1 MVRAYPKPQYPRP
14 NLKRLAVGRLVT
26 IAAGILC
33 SDGLVLC
40 ADTEHTVSEDR
51 KAQSSK
57 TRAWHIG
64 YRFGCDCI
72 GGSGEGPL
80 RDVRVT
86 VGLSGAGHLDWIEA
100 FMQGVDQD
108 ILADVPDR
116 FDIDVFEKQLR
127 DFNQKFFSNY
137 IRSYAEN
144 PQHRPQAYMLVLV
157 QFCFDDTRRAIFHAH
172 ENVLLKAEERCFM
185 AVGAGAPVFQG
196 FAELLY
202 GDRPACKQMRTMREV
217 AAIAVYIMDK
227 VKSEVSGCGGHTQ
240 IMMIGAD
247 GQQHTVPTKR
257 IKELETYHLALET
270 ELYGALRNKLVKKLP

>member
-1 MVRAYPKPQYPRP
+1 
-14 NLKRLAVGRLVT
+14 VT
-26 IAAGILC
+26 TAAGILC

-40 ADTEHTVSEDR
+40 ADTEHTISDDR

-57 TRAWHIG
+57 TRSWHMG
-64 YRFGCDCI
+64 YRFGCGYDGCKI
-72 GGSGEGPL
+72 DPP
-80 RDVRVT
+80 RDVRVS
-86 VGLSGAGHLDWIEA
+86 VGLSGAGHSDWIEA

-108 ILADVPDR
+108 ILADVPDQ

-127 DFNQKFFSNY
+127 DFNQEFFSTY

-172 ENVLLKAEERCFM
+172 ENVVLKAEERCFM

-196 FAELLY
+196 FAEMLY
-202 GDRPACKQMRTMREV
+202 GDRPSCKQVWTMKEA

-227 VKSEVSGCGGHTQ
+227 VKSEVPGCGGNTQ

-247 GQQHTVPTKR
+247 SDQDTIPTKR
-257 IKELETYHLALET
+257 IKELEIYQSALEVQ
-270 ELYGALRNKLVKKLP
+270 LYGALRDGLVKKLP

>member
-1 MVRAYPKPQYPRP
+1 
-14 NLKRLAVGRLVT
+14 VT

-40 ADTEHTVSEDR
+40 ADTEHTISEDR

-57 TRAWHIG
+57 TRAWHVG
-64 YRFGCDCI
+64 YRFGCEC
-72 GGSGEGPL
+72 GCSGSEPP
-80 RDVRVT
+80 RDVRVS
-86 VGLSGAGHLDWIEA
+86 VGLSGAGHSDWIEA

-108 ILADVPDR
+108 ILAEVPNQ
-116 FDIDVFEKQLR
+116 FDIDVFEQQLR
-127 DFNQKFFSNY
+127 DFNQNFFSTY

-172 ENVLLKAEERCFM
+172 ENVVLKAEERCFM

-202 GDRPACKQMRTMREV
+202 GDLPACKQRWTMKE
-217 AAIAVYIMDK
+217 AAAMAVYIMDK
-227 VKSEVSGCGGHTQ
+227 VKSEVPGCGGNTQ
-240 IMMIGAD
+240 IMMIGANSEQD
-247 GQQHTVPTKR
+247 TVPTKR
-257 IKELETYHLALET
+257 IKELEAYHLALEK
-270 ELYGALRNKLVKKLP
+270 ELYGALRDRLIKKLP

>member
-1 MVRAYPKPQYPRP
+1 
-14 NLKRLAVGRLVT
+14 VT
-26 IAAGILC
+26 TAAGILC

-40 ADTEHTVSEDR
+40 ADTEHTISDDR

-57 TRAWHIG
+57 TRSWHMG
-64 YRFGCDCI
+64 YRFGCGYDGCKI
-72 GGSGEGPL
+72 DPP
-80 RDVRVT
+80 RDVRVS
-86 VGLSGAGHLDWIEA
+86 VGLSGAGHSDWIEA

-108 ILADVPDR
+108 ILADVPDQ

-127 DFNQKFFSNY
+127 DFNQEFFSTY

-172 ENVLLKAEERCFM
+172 ENVVLKAEERCFM

-196 FAELLY
+196 FAEMLY
-202 GDRPACKQMRTMREV
+202 GDRPSRKQVWTMKEA

-227 VKSEVSGCGGHTQ
+227 VKSEVPGCGGNTQ

-247 GQQHTVPTKR
+247 SDQDTIPTKR
-257 IKELETYHLALET
+257 IKELEIYQSALEVQ
-270 ELYGALRNKLVKKLP
+270 LYGALRDGLVKKLP